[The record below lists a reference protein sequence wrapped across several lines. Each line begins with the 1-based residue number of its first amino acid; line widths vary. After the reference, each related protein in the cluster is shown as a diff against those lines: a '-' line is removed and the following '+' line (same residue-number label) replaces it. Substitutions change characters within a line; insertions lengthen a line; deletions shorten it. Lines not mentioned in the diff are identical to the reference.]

1 MLSTS
6 ETSENLMLCRPSDRR
21 FDLKLYALTPILYLM
36 ISFPTVLF
44 LSTLIP
50 PFQAPDE
57 TNHFRRAVQ
66 LLRGEVVGHIFSPGW
81 AGGALPKNVGRV
93 AETFAYM
100 IVHPDKKVR
109 PDLTAATRKIDWR
122 WRDRE
127 DESFANTVIYPP
139 TGYIPTIIGLW
150 IGRSIGWSVLDSYYA
165 ARYCSALAS
174 VLLASFAIY
183 TARWGRSLFFVLLS
197 MPMTLYLF
205 ASLTQDSLL
214 IAMTATAFSWYSR
227 AAGEGRDIR
236 EHECYL
242 AAVLLGCVWA
252 ARPPYL
258 FLCPILL
265 TLRSLRGETLSLSG
279 RMLKRIL
286 PLAIT
291 LAIGGGWILFGAS
304 PAKTPMRLEAHVLA
318 TRQFQYFL
326 HYPLAIFVAIY
337 NTFHGNFGHYL
348 KEFLGV
354 LGWAG
359 WSEAYLP
366 DFCYWLVYAALLCAA
381 LMSLLQGWRLDPAQ
395 PSRLGFGILCAAAA
409 AVTCFAVCVTL
420 YLVWTT
426 VAADFVDGIQGRY
439 FLSPAFALT
448 LAVPAFGSS
457 LAKLRRYSFGAVP
470 TQLKGFAWLALTAIV
485 ICLDL
490 ALPHAVLIRYYG

>member
-1 MLSTS
+1 MLY
-6 ETSENLMLCRPSDRR
+6 RASDSGRLG
-21 FDLKLYALTPILYLM
+21 LKLYVLAPIFYLA
-36 ISFPTVLF
+36 ISLPTVLF

-66 LLRGEVVGHIFSPGW
+66 LLCGEVVGHIFSPGW
-81 AGGALPKNVGRV
+81 AGGALPKTAGRV

-100 IVHPDKKVR
+100 IVHPDVKVR
-109 PDLTAATRKIDWR
+109 PDLTATTRKIDWR

-139 TGYIPTIIGLW
+139 TGYIPAIIGLW
-150 IGRSIGWSVLDSYYA
+150 IGRSLGWSVLDSYYA

-174 VLLASFAIY
+174 VLLAGFAIY
-183 TARWGRSLFFVLLS
+183 TTRWGRSLFFVLLS
-197 MPMTLYLF
+197 LPMTLYLF

-214 IAMTATAFSWYSR
+214 IAMTATAFSGYSR

-265 TLRSLRGETLSLSG
+265 TLRSLREVTLSPSR

-286 PLAIT
+286 PLVIA

-318 TRQFQYFL
+318 TRQFQYLL
-326 HYPLAIFVAIY
+326 HHPLAIFVAIH
-337 NTFHGNFGHYL
+337 NTFHGNFGHYF

-354 LGWAG
+354 LGWVG
-359 WSEAYLP
+359 GSEAYLP
-366 DFCYWLVYAALLCAA
+366 NFHYWLASAALSVAA
-381 LMSLLQGWRLDPAQ
+381 LVSLLQGWLLDPTG
-395 PSRLGFGILCAAAA
+395 SNKLSLGVLCAAAVV
-409 AVTCFAVCVTL
+409 VTFVAICVTL
-420 YLVWTT
+420 YLTWTT
-426 VAADFVDGIQGRY
+426 VGSDSVDGIQARY
-439 FLSPAFALT
+439 FLPPALALA

-457 LAKLRRYSFGAVP
+457 LAKLRSCGLGTAA
-470 TQLKGFAWLALTAIV
+470 TQFEGFAWLALIAIV

-490 ALPHAVLIRYYG
+490 VLPHAVLIRYYG